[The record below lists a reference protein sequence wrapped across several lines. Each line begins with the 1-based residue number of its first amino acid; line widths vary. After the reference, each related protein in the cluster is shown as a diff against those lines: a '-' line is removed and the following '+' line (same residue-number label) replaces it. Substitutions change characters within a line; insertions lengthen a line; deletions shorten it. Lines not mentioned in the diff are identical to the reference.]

1 MARAGL
7 PAGISLARPAA
18 FVATGAGAGL
28 LPKAPGTWGSLAAL
42 PLAWGAVALGGP
54 PAAVALGLVLF
65 AAGVWASNALLAAGA
80 GDDPGYIVIDEIA
93 AQILVLAFAPL
104 APLPYLA
111 GFVLFRLF
119 DVTKPW
125 PVGWADRAV
134 KGGFGVMLDD
144 LLAAVYAGGLLIA
157 ALRFGLL

>member
-7 PAGISLARPAA
+7 PAGLSLARPAT
-18 FVATGAGAGL
+18 FLATGAGAGL
-28 LPKAPGTWGSLAAL
+28 LPKAPGTWGSLVAL

-54 PAAVALGLVLF
+54 VGAVALGLALF
-65 AAGVWASNALLAAGA
+65 VAGVWASGVVLAAG
-80 GDDPGYIVIDEIA
+80 GDDDPGYIVIDEIA
-93 AQILVLAFAPL
+93 AQILVLAAAPL

-111 GFVLFRLF
+111 GFALFRLF
-119 DVTKPW
+119 DVIKPW

-134 KGGFGVMLDD
+134 KGGFGVMFDD